1 MKRKIFILIAIIIFI
16 FPLGSCFDRRTP
28 GPNPSDRIIYPGD
41 YLELRIHN
49 VEGKKLYNSWLQAE
63 SVPIL
68 SLSEN
73 YKLAIFDLPSNA
85 DYQLTYD
92 NEKIALSELNS
103 YSDTIWYLIEF
114 VDEFTET
121 SITVDYYSAY
131 REKTT
136 ISQTIFIRLAESSIA
151 E

>member
-1 MKRKIFILIAIIIFI
+1 MKRKTFILIAIIIFA
-16 FPLGSCFDRRTP
+16 FSLGSCNP
-28 GPNPSDRIIYPGD
+28 GERHIHREPPVYPGD
-41 YLELRIHN
+41 NLELRIHN
-49 VEGKKLYNSWLQAE
+49 VEGKKLYNSWVQAE

-103 YSDTIWYLIEF
+103 YTDTIWYLIEF

-121 SITVDYYSAY
+121 SITVESYSTY
-131 REKTT
+131 REK
-136 ISQTIFIRLAESSIA
+136 ILSQTILVKLAERSTA
-151 E
+151 K